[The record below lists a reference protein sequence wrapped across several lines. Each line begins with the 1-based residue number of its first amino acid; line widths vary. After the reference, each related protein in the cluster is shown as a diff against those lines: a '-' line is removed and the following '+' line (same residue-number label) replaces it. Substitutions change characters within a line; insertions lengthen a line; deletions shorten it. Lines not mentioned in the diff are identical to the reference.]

1 MVMRKGMWGGPRIGA
16 GRKGA
21 PPDQVRSKKLL
32 ISLTR
37 ADLAKLKKLADKQEM
52 PPSTLAYQFIARAL
66 KRRK

>member
-32 ISLTR
+32 ISLTG
-37 ADLAKLKKLADKQEM
+37 AELAKLKKLAAKQEM